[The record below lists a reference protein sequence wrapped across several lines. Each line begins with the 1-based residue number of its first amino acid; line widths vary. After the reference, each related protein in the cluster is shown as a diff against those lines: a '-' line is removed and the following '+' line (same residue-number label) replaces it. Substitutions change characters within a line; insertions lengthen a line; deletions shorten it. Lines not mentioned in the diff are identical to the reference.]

1 MFDKHP
7 KGLYALALANTGE
20 RFGYYTML
28 AVFVLFL
35 QANFGYSA
43 STAGLI
49 YSVFLGFVYF
59 MPLFGGI
66 AADKL
71 GYRKMVTIG
80 IAIMFFGYLLLS
92 LPLGADR
99 GAVIAMGGALLLITI
114 GTGLFKGNLQVM
126 VGNLYD
132 DPEYADKRDSG
143 FSLFY
148 MAINVGSMF
157 APTAAIKIMEW
168 AQRSLG
174 ASEADAYPY
183 AFAVACISLIVSII
197 IFYLSALMGPTQA
210 MVTGSG
216 FAMLGLAVGIL
227 DGVIFRLLFSY
238 LFANLMGLEVVGYF
252 LASALA
258 RLGPVIIC
266 GGYFI
271 SGKWRTRKLLV
282 EKAEPAEETAAAEA

>member
-1 MFDKHP
+1 MSVSVN
-7 KGLYALALANTGE
+7 GLSRKTSCP
-20 RFGYYTML
+20 R
-28 AVFVLFL
+28 
-35 QANFGYSA
+35 Q
-43 STAGLI
+43 I
-49 YSVFLGFVYF
+49 YSIFT
-59 MPLFGGI
+59 
-66 AADKL
+66 A
-71 GYRKMVTIG
+71 
-80 IAIMFFGYLLLS
+80 
-92 LPLGADR
+92 
-99 GAVIAMGGALLLITI
+99 
-114 GTGLFKGNLQVM
+114 
-126 VGNLYD
+126 
-132 DPEYADKRDSG
+132 DPEV
-143 FSLFY
+143 
-148 MAINVGSMF
+148 I
-157 APTAAIKIMEW
+157 E
-168 AQRSLG
+168 LG
-174 ASEADAYPY
+174 VV
-183 AFAVACISLIVSII
+183 FMKVSII